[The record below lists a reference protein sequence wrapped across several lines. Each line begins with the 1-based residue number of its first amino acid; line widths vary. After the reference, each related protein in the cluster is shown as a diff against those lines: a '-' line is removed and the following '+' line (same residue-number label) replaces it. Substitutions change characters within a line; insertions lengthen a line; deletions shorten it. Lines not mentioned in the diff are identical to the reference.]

1 MIKIG
6 LVMQL
11 KDCIAQATKKRF
23 HKCMVVR
30 KFIFFCKEE

>member
-11 KDCIAQATKKRF
+11 KDCIAKATKKRF
-23 HKCMVVR
+23 YKGMVVR
-30 KFIFFCKEE
+30 KFT